1 MLQSQE
7 QAWLAMAGPSSSVL
21 ENMPPASSGEPCAA
35 AAQDGQAGGG
45 RELTDEEVARLL
57 QREEEREFQ
66 QRLLALAGINPA
78 AAGADGAG
86 GAAADVG
93 AEYASEDEVDP
104 DNLSY
109 EEVRRR
115 TRLAV
120 SRCG

>member
-7 QAWLAMAGPSSSVL
+7 QAWLAMAGTSSGVL

-45 RELTDEEVARLL
+45 
-57 QREEEREFQ
+57 EEELEFQ

-109 EEVRRR
+109 EEVRGRASF
-115 TRLAV
+115 AV
-120 SRCG
+120 SHCGWVYR